1 MATKPTIQKKI
12 IFSLTP
18 DSNLYYIHLKGS
30 VEELLPGQSYQQM
43 IIDGKTVEG
52 GEGFKG
58 EIIVDLGKDG
68 KIVGIEILGDVI
80 PDELKR

>member
-1 MATKPTIQKKI
+1 
-12 IFSLTP
+12 
-18 DSNLYYIHLKGS
+18 
-30 VEELLPGQSYQQM
+30 M